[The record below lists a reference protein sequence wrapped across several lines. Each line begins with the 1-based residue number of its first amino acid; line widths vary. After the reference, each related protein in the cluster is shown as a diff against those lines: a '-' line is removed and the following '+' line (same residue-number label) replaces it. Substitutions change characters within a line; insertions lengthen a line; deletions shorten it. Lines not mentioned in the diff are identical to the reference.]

1 MRCIRAVKALVAE
14 GGHDIQA
21 IALYTEAERDAPFVR
36 HADFAVMLPS
46 PDGAVAATT
55 P

>member
-36 HADFAVMLPS
+36 HAVPACP
-46 PDGAVAATT
+46 T
-55 P
+55 PMTPGRCFEDS